1 MFSFSICVLNTLTE
15 QIHRNPLANE
25 SYVVCSQ
32 YVTVFN
38 KSAKKTFIKNQ
49 WVNHLATTRKPERP
63 SVIRPEWLPLPV
75 WVCVVDKSRKKNWL
89 FVLLYCFWPGGFNTL
104 LNCNLYLSSLVFW
117 IACQNTTHTGY
128 LIHIKYL

>member
-1 MFSFSICVLNTLTE
+1 MFSFSISVLNTLDE
-15 QIHRNPLANE
+15 QIKRNPPANM

-75 WVCVVDKSRKKNWL
+75 WVCVVDKSRKKNGL
-89 FVLLYCFWPGGFNTL
+89 FVLLYCFWLGGFNTL
-104 LNCNLYLSSLVFW
+104 LNCNLLSIVFGFLDSLSKHNSHRLF
-117 IACQNTTHTGY
+117 I
-128 LIHIKYL
+128 LIKYL